1 MTQKKIDGVIETVR
15 YDAKGMLSLIR
26 VYERRG
32 PTFSDLVLLSRDQL
46 IQKLRTG
53 KKFYVGKRIQLQAST
68 FDLGCPVFLSGHAE
82 HEVIVSQT
90 SHENHDELQDAP
102 LF

>member
-1 MTQKKIDGVIETVR
+1 MSPIKVDGVIETVR
-15 YDAKGMLSLIR
+15 YDPEGTLSLIR

-32 PTFSDLVLLSRDQL
+32 PTYSDLILLSRDQL

-53 KKFYVGKRIQLQAST
+53 KKFYVGKRIPLLAST
-68 FDLGCPVFLSGHAE
+68 FELGKPVKLSGQVG
-82 HEVIVSQT
+82 HEIIVSQT
-90 SHENHDELQDAP
+90 DGGTHDDLSNAP